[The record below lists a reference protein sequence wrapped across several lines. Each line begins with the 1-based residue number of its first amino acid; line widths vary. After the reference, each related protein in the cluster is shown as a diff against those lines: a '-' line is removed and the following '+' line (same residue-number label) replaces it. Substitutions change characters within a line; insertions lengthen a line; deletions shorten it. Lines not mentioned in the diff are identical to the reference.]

1 MELDV
6 SIEIWKKGMHYL
18 AKCPELDFISQ
29 GRTVEEARRNLF
41 EVIEIQFE
49 EMADMG
55 TLDEY
60 LTECGYVRQ
69 QEFFL
74 PQIEMIG
81 IEKHA
86 LQVA

>member
-6 SIEIWKKGMHYL
+6 SIEIWKKGTYYL

-55 TLDEY
+55 TLNEY
-60 LTECGYVRQ
+60 LLE
-69 QEFFL
+69 
-74 PQIEMIG
+74 
-81 IEKHA
+81 
-86 LQVA
+86 

>member
-1 MELDV
+1 MELSV
-6 SIEIWKKGMHYL
+6 SIEIWKKGKYYL

-29 GRTVEEARRNLF
+29 GRTVEEARHNLF

-55 TLDEY
+55 TLNEY
-60 LTECGYVRQ
+60 LAECGYVRQ
-69 QEFFL
+69 QEFFV

-86 LQVA
+86 FQVA